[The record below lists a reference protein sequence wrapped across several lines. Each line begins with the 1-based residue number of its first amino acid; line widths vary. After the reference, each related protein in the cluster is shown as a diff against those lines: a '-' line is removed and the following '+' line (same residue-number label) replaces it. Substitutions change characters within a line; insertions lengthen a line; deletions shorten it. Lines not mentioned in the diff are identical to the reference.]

1 MGLIMFDQLNN
12 IDYRYIMYRLEM
24 IYIDLIVSFQYVAFP
39 RS

>member
-1 MGLIMFDQLNN
+1 MGLIMFDQLN
-12 IDYRYIMYRLEM
+12 DIMYRLEM